1 LRKVEGEEVA
11 MPACIACRSRDV
23 ESVCS
28 GAYMA
33 ESSDVIYLGSSP
45 VVECPACGTK
55 PLRCQPEL
63 YGDVFV
69 CTGCAQRVFRD
80 EQHHC
85 RTCGHSWMHPDLEE
99 LLDREEE
106 TAEAAVEVGEAEA
119 LDEGEAAVLEVL
131 PQDCEACG
139 ATLWAL
145 VRIDGRL
152 MCRCRCGA
160 VVAPGGADRD

>member
-1 LRKVEGEEVA
+1 
-11 MPACIACRSRDV
+11 
-23 ESVCS
+23 
-28 GAYMA
+28 MA
-33 ESSDVIYLGSSP
+33 ESSEVIYLGSSP
-45 VVECPACGTK
+45 VVECPSCGTK

-99 LLDREEE
+99 LLHREEE
-106 TAEAAVEVGEAEA
+106 VAEAAIEPGEPESME
-119 LDEGEAAVLEVL
+119 EGEEAMAEVL
-131 PQDCEACG
+131 PQDCDACG
-139 ATLWAL
+139 ATFWSL
-145 VRIDGRL
+145 VRVEGRL

-160 VVAPGGADRD
+160 LVVPGVADADSDADAEAD

>member
-1 LRKVEGEEVA
+1 

-33 ESSDVIYLGSSP
+33 ESSEVIYLGSSP
-45 VVECPACGTK
+45 VVECPSCGTK

-99 LLDREEE
+99 LLHREED
-106 TAEAAVEVGEAEA
+106 TDEAAIEPGESESME
-119 LDEGEAAVLEVL
+119 EGEEAMAEVL
-131 PQDCEACG
+131 PQDCDACG
-139 ATLWAL
+139 SAFWTL
-145 VRIDGRL
+145 VRIEGRL

-160 VVAPGGADRD
+160 VVAPGCADADSDADAD

>member
-1 LRKVEGEEVA
+1 
-11 MPACIACRSRDV
+11 
-23 ESVCS
+23 
-28 GAYMA
+28 MA
-33 ESSDVIYLGSSP
+33 ESSEVIYLGSSP
-45 VVECPACGTK
+45 VVECPSCGTK

-99 LLDREEE
+99 LLHREEE
-106 TAEAAVEVGEAEA
+106 SAEAATEPGESESME
-119 LDEGEAAVLEVL
+119 EGEEAMAEVL
-131 PQDCEACG
+131 PQDCDACG
-139 ATLWAL
+139 ATFWSL
-145 VRIDGRL
+145 VRVEGRL

-160 VVAPGGADRD
+160 LVAPGVADADSDADAEAD

>member
-1 LRKVEGEEVA
+1 

-33 ESSDVIYLGSSP
+33 ESSEVIYLGSSP
-45 VVECPACGTK
+45 VVECPSCGTK

-99 LLDREEE
+99 LLHREED
-106 TAEAAVEVGEAEA
+106 TDEAAIEPGESESME
-119 LDEGEAAVLEVL
+119 EGEEAMAEVL
-131 PQDCEACG
+131 PQECDACG
-139 ATLWAL
+139 SAFWSLARVEGKL
-145 VRIDGRL
+145 VL
-152 MCRCRCGA
+152 RCRCGA
-160 VVAPGGADRD
+160 MVEPGGSDDDADADPDAD